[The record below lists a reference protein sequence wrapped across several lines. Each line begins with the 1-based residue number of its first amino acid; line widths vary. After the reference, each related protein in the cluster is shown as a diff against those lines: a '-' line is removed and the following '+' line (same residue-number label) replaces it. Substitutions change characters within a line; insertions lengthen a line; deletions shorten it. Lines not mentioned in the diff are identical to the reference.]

1 MRDFFEDCII
11 PFVLAIILVIT
22 LALTLVG
29 VISGIGAIHEY
40 NECKVWG
47 GQYNFFA
54 GCLMEY
60 NDKTLTLADYK
71 RIQMREITQPI
82 EHNIKIK
89 GE

>member
-1 MRDFFEDCII
+1 MRYFFEDCVK
-11 PFVLAIILVIT
+11 PFIFAIILVIT
-22 LALTLVG
+22 LVFAFVG
-29 VISGIGAIHEY
+29 VIFGICAILES

-47 GQYNFFA
+47 GKYNFST

-71 RIQMREITQPI
+71 RIQVSEITQPI
-82 EHNIKIK
+82 THNIKIK

>member
-1 MRDFFEDCII
+1 MRDFFEDCVI
-11 PFVLAIILVIT
+11 PFCLAIILVIT
-22 LALTLVG
+22 LVLTFIG
-29 VISGIGAIHEY
+29 VISGISAILES

-47 GQYNFFA
+47 GKYNFST

-71 RIQMREITQPI
+71 RIQVREITQPI
-82 EHNIKIK
+82 THKIK

>member
-1 MRDFFEDCII
+1 MRDFFEECII
-11 PFVLAIILVIT
+11 PFVFAIILVIT
-22 LALTLVG
+22 FVFTFVG
-29 VISGIGAIHEY
+29 VIFGICAIFES

-47 GQYNFFA
+47 GQYNFFS

-60 NDKTLTLADYK
+60 NDKTLTLADYR
-71 RIQMREITQPI
+71 RIQVSEITQPI